1 MRDNIIKID
10 SVDHMVRDVSNHA
23 VILSD
28 SKKIEE
34 YKARRSTA
42 EKMHDTVERQQVEID
57 KLSTDISEIKQ
68 MLTALLQR

>member
-1 MRDNIIKID
+1 MHDMIKID
-10 SVDHMVRDVSNHA
+10 SVDYMVRDTSNHA

-34 YKARRSTA
+34 YRARRMNA
-42 EKMHDTVERQQVEID
+42 EKMQETVERQQAEIE
-57 KLSTDISEIKQ
+57 KLSTDIGEIKQ